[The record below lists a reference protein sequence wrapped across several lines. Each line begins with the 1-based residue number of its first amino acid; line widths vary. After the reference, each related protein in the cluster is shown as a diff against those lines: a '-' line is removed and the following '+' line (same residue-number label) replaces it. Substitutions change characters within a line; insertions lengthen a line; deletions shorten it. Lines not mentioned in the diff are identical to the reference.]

1 MFYTHENQSDILQA
15 QNIPKPAPLSDADV
29 FNSEDYKKANK
40 GNIMFIVAEALPA
53 IQRNLAPVG
62 AQAAADILLPQM
74 NAQFAQM
81 NTQMNAQMNTLFA
94 QMNTQMKAQF
104 AQMNA
109 QFAQMNAQMNTQF
122 AQMNTQFAQMNA
134 QMNTQFAQMNTQFAH
149 LNNRFDHFEAVMGDS
164 SIRIENSH
172 ATRQIDPITAIQR
185 RIPPVLGVQPLP
197 PPPIPVNFPTTREDL
212 FGLNNQKLN
221 IFLNYYGL
229 VVSGTVSQKQ
239 CRLARFLGLPPPR

>member
-122 AQMNTQFAQMNA
+122 AQMNTQFA
-134 QMNTQFAQMNTQFAH
+134 H